1 MSARMEVMEN
11 QTSEMIERAQAL
23 QSLALS
29 LEGQSVSVDPSSP
42 PQMKLRKA
50 SAVTTNTDGVAW
62 KKFDKLTDV
71 DHSVPASP
79 TDGN

>member
-1 MSARMEVMEN
+1 MEN
-11 QTSEMIERAQAL
+11 TTTEMIERAQAL
-23 QSLALS
+23 ASLAQS
-29 LEGQSVSVDPSSP
+29 LEGQAPSLDPSSP

-50 SAVTTNTDGVAW
+50 SAVTTNTSGVAW